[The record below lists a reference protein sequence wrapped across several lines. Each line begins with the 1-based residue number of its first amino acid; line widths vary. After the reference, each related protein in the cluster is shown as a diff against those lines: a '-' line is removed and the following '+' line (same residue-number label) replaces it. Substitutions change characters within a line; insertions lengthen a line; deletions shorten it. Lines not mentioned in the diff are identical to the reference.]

1 MCLYT
6 VCLCLYI
13 SFSFYRS
20 SSSIA
25 HCERIE
31 SFAFIWHFTLKPAEK
46 RSHRQWLCTIF
57 FYSVLFCSVRLRVE
71 LFAYKYIWF
80 ASQANTFKWEKKQQ
94 ASKRLQQSNP
104 INIIVSRIV
113 SMIINFPIVFPH
125 KSPLG
130 VPGVWVCIFI
140 CTTIQILIHSVKWMC
155 DPATCGLCVC
165 RRYKQLHIIIIVEAR
180 SYKYSNLTM
189 CLCLYFFLP
198 SNDAI
203 VDVKR
208 QKNGFQEK
216 LSLVPVLRKIF
227 IMSIPLDARMF
238 QSRNCAKF
246 IYHFIQISDLFRL
259 ILLSIIYACVC
270 VHCRRFFFV
279 ARTSCYSRLLYF
291 FRD

>member
-57 FYSVLFCSVRLRVE
+57 FIPFCCAAFDCELSCLRISIYDSPVKRIHLNE
-71 LFAYKYIWF
+71 K
-80 ASQANTFKWEKKQQ
+80 KKQQ

-208 QKNGFQEK
+208 QKTDFKKNF
-216 LSLVPVLRKIF
+216 
-227 IMSIPLDARMF
+227 
-238 QSRNCAKF
+238 
-246 IYHFIQISDLFRL
+246 H
-259 ILLSIIYACVC
+259 
-270 VHCRRFFFV
+270 
-279 ARTSCYSRLLYF
+279 
-291 FRD
+291 